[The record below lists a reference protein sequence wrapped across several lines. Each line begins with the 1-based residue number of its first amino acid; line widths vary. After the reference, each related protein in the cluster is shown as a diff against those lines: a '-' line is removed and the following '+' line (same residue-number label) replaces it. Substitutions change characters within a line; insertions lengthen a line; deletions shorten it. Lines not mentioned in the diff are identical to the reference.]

1 MGAGGETDATEGFA
15 EATVAASRTPVLRE
29 SVNAVPRAPSG
40 VTIAAKVGKATFNLG
55 RVAAPGEARRG
66 SGRDAP
72 SAAVNCRVRTH
83 DKAGLNR

>member
-66 SGRDAP
+66 SGRVAP
-72 SAAVNCRVRTH
+72 SAAVESDIARHGERF
-83 DKAGLNR
+83 